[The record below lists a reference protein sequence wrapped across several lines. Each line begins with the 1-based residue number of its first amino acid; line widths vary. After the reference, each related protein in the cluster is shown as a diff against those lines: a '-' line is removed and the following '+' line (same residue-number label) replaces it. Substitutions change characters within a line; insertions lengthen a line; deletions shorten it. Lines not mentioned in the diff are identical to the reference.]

1 MKEEYIYSVQAAF
14 LLQKTMRE
22 IQHMCEKGRLRAT
35 KITKGKE
42 KLLIDASSVEV
53 IFYKQ
58 ISRYNRVYKYLNLS
72 EEERLDYWNNVEKN
86 IQIKLNTVD
95 YLSLKQVA
103 YLLNV
108 SGQAVTTMIDTKEVM
123 CFNLFYKGRERK
135 FIDEISLAK
144 FVKRRLDEIKK
155 KYKYLISYINT
166 ENKMLFWEEHEEDI
180 EKIIDFDNKKRVRQL
195 RNQRERE
202 RMSKQTETL
211 ADNKENGKV

>member
-42 KLLIDASSVEV
+42 KLLIDASSVED

-135 FIDEISLAK
+135 F
-144 FVKRRLDEIKK
+144 LDEIKE

>member
-22 IQHMCEKGRLRAT
+22 IQHMCEKGRLRAA

-42 KLLIDASSVEV
+42 KLLIDASSVED

-58 ISRYNRVYKYLNLS
+58 ISRY
-72 EEERLDYWNNVEKN
+72 YWNNVEKN

-144 FVKRRLDEIKK
+144 FVKRRLDEIKE

>member
-42 KLLIDASSVEV
+42 KLLIDASSVEN

-108 SGQAVTTMIDTKEVM
+108 SGQAVTTMIDTKEVCASI
-123 CFNLFYKGRERK
+123 CFIREG
-135 FIDEISLAK
+135 
-144 FVKRRLDEIKK
+144 
-155 KYKYLISYINT
+155 
-166 ENKMLFWEEHEEDI
+166 
-180 EKIIDFDNKKRVRQL
+180 
-195 RNQRERE
+195 
-202 RMSKQTETL
+202 
-211 ADNKENGKV
+211 KENSSMKFPWQNLSRDVLMKLRKNISTSYPTLIRKTRCYFGRNMRRTSKK

>member
-14 LLQKTMRE
+14 LLKRKMRE
-22 IQHMCEKGRLRAT
+22 IQHMCETGRLKAT
-35 KITKGKE
+35 KTTKGKE
-42 KLLIDASSVEV
+42 KLLIEVESVEN

-58 ISRYNRVYKYLNLS
+58 IARYNRVYKYLNLN
-72 EEERLDYWNNVEKN
+72 EEERLNYWDDVEKN
-86 IQIKLNTVD
+86 INIRLNTVD

-108 SGQAVTTMIDTKEVM
+108 SGQFVSSMIKNKEVV
-123 CFNLFYKGRERK
+123 CFIFNYNGKERK
-135 FIDEISLAK
+135 FIDEVSLAK
-144 FVKRRLDEIKK
+144 FVKRRLDEIKE

>member
-1 MKEEYIYSVQAAF
+1 MHHRW
-14 LLQKTMRE
+14 KTSF
-22 IQHMCEKGRLRAT
+22 IN
-35 KITKGKE
+35 
-42 KLLIDASSVEV
+42 
-53 IFYKQ
+53 
-58 ISRYNRVYKYLNLS
+58 RYNRVYKYLNLS

-144 FVKRRLDEIKK
+144 FVKRRLDEIKE